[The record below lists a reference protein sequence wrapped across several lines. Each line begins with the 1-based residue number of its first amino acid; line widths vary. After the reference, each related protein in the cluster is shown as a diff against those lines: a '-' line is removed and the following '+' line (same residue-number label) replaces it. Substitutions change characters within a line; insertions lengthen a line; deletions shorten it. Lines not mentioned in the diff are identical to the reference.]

1 MKLLYLK
8 GASTS
13 ARDVKYI
20 TAYFNEGGM
29 TIDSIYDSY
38 KRLSFLGKPKIQR
51 VLSNS
56 ISYLYPNEC
65 EFNLVCQG
73 TGCNLGLILANA
85 DERINKLVLVS
96 PSFIHPF
103 EDEKEEIVKKA
114 QKEKFFGEFI
124 DDTPKN
130 PSIDEIRSLILFA
143 RTQQMSGEIIKG
155 LENQMLILY
164 SAGDISI
171 SPEYI
176 SELSERENVNAYEI
190 NSCHHNPII
199 SRPEKSLRL
208 IKDFIR

>member
-13 ARDVKYI
+13 TREIEYI
-20 TAYFNEGGM
+20 TAYFNECGM
-29 TIDSIYDSY
+29 QIDSIYDSY
-38 KRLSFLGKPKIQR
+38 KRLSFLGKLKIQR

-56 ISYLYPNEC
+56 ISYLYPGEC

-73 TGCNLGLILANA
+73 TGCNLGLVLANY
-85 DERINKLVLVS
+85 DERINKLVLAS
-96 PSFIHPF
+96 PSFITPF
-103 EDEKEEIVKKA
+103 EEEKEEIIKKA
-114 QKEKFFGEFI
+114 KKEKFFGDFI

-130 PSIDEIRSLILFA
+130 PSLDEIKSLILFA
-143 RTQQMSGEIIKG
+143 RTQDMSKEIIKR

-164 SAGDISI
+164 SAGDISV
-171 SPEYI
+171 SSEYI

-199 SRPEKSLRL
+199 SRPEKSLKL